1 MKKVNFGWD
10 LAGVMVGLLLFGIGY
25 NALVAKLERE
35 GYTDGYTA
43 LLVVGGTLITVL
55 GVTIVIG
62 IEAAVQ
68 VTLCF
73 VASGTPMILG
83 SIVRYSAER
92 RATLEEMR
100 RLAREK
106 LGEL

>member
-1 MKKVNFGWD
+1 MSFGWN
-10 LAGVMVGLLLFGIGY
+10 LAGVMGGLLLFGIGY

-35 GYTDGYTA
+35 GYADGYTA
-43 LLVVGGTLITVL
+43 LLVVGGTLITVV
-55 GVTIVIG
+55 GATIVIG

-83 SIVRYSAER
+83 SIARYSEER
-92 RATLEEMR
+92 RAAEEEMR
-100 RLAREK
+100 RLAMEK